1 VIGRFQG
8 LRATPHSRLQVSGMK
23 QSSGAEIW
31 ACSTAPA
38 AARSAADLE
47 ASLVLLRHCRVPDSE
62 KRLSAH
68 HQPVY
73 DRPQQV
79 TIVIS
84 HGRMHERI
92 YLALRHGRA
101 LFRRAW
107 WQPILKM
114 AFDDPEQEPPFWL
127 ATNNAVLSTPFPGI
141 QIKAFAEVGRSRI
154 GVFLSGPRRA
164 NV

>member
-1 VIGRFQG
+1 VKSGRQ
-8 LRATPHSRLQVSGMK
+8 RTTSKS
-23 QSSGAEIW
+23 
-31 ACSTAPA
+31 
-38 AARSAADLE
+38 
-47 ASLVLLRHCRVPDSE
+47 
-62 KRLSAH
+62 
-68 HQPVY
+68 VY